1 MIDRLKAAGVT
12 MRTVERGGAE
22 TGPFTGSTV
31 VITGSIPGYTRDE
44 IKMMLLRQGARVSDS
59 VSKKTDIVIHG
70 ADPGSKL
77 DKARALG
84 IRLVDADEFRRL
96 AGGTEP

>member
-1 MIDRLKAAGVT
+1 
-12 MRTVERGGAE
+12 
-22 TGPFTGSTV
+22 
-31 VITGSIPGYTRDE
+31 
-44 IKMMLLRQGARVSDS
+44 VSDA
-59 VSKKTDIVIHG
+59 VSKKTDVLIHG

-96 AGGTEP
+96 AGAAAR